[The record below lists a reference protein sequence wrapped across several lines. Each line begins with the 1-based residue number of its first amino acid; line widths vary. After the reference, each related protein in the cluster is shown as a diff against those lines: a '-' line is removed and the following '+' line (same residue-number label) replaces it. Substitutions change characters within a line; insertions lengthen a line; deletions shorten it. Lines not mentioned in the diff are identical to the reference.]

1 LPISFSATAFV
12 GSQVVPVPV
21 PVVVVVDGLVV
32 VEAAFFF
39 VDAELFFVDD
49 EFLAVVVVLFVFGPF
64 ALLTSPV
71 DVGLPFGEDVVV
83 VLVVFVVFGADPLF
97 VFGAASIFTD
107 RAVAAASATGSAIH
121 LLIRMDTCLLGATV
135 EQAAYP
141 VQKRNWG
148 T

>member
-1 LPISFSATAFV
+1 LV

-21 PVVVVVDGLVV
+21 PVVVVVGVVV

-49 EFLAVVVVLFVFGPF
+49 AFLDVLFVFGPF

-71 DVGLPFGEDVVV
+71 DVGLPFGDDVVV
-83 VLVVFVVFGADPLF
+83 VLVVFVVFGADALF

-107 RAVAAASATGSAIH
+107 RAVAATSATGSAIH

-135 EQAAYP
+135 EQATCP
-141 VQKRNWG
+141 VQKRDPG
-148 T
+148 R